1 MSKSSDK
8 NSTGDADKDAGIG
21 AFSGSAVAALSEAAG
36 DDQEN
41 HDDHGHP
48 PIDYKKIFIWLCVLF
63 GISFVGPFTGIK
75 TVILITAFGIALV
88 KAYMVCGYFMHLKYE
103 KHFILYLM
111 ATCLLFLFVLFT
123 FIAPD
128 ILNKE
133 GTNWK
138 LTGEAKIFVP
148 EPEEGAAP
156 IAAPAASDNA
166 FE

>member
-138 LTGEAKIFVP
+138 LTGKAKIFVP

-156 IAAPAASDNA
+156 AASDNA